1 MRPGG
6 ERNKP
11 LTATEQAGIEAFAEV
26 PELEIGGENGV
37 QPVIDDGDMLA
48 PEPGA
53 AFIQEMTL
61 DRRAVLGSMGL
72 VPKEERTPLSSDFS
86 DNEPTRP

>member
-11 LTATEQAGIEAFAEV
+11 LSDREQKSAAALVAV
-26 PELEIGGENGV
+26 PELEIGGEDGV
-37 QPVIDDGDMLA
+37 QPIIDDGDMLA